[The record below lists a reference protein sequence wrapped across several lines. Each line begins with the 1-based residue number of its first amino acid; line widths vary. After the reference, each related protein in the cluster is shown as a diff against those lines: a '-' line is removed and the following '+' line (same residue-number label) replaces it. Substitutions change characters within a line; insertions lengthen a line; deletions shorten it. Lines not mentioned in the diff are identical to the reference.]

1 MDNEELEILI
11 GQLRDELAATNEVVS
26 KLAGVVDEDL
36 YGLWDQINGTTDGQ
50 WPNGVKDPNPSC
62 VRSSINQLHERVTEL
77 ETWRSAARQKMAWA
91 LRQDVPPEKR
101 EELIA
106 WAMGPET
113 KAKPK
118 RPAKV
123 EQPPS
128 EPVEVIETDLTEEGE
143 EVSSAVEQ

>member
-11 GQLRDELAATNEVVS
+11 GQLRDELAATKKAVIE
-26 KLAGVVDEDL
+26 LAECGGSLEMDL
-36 YGLWDQINGTTDGQ
+36 YKLWDFVHGTVDGEV
-50 WPNGVKDPNPSC
+50 PDDGLRGDGLSA
-62 VRSSINQLHERVTEL
+62 RVTEL

-118 RPAKV
+118 RRAKP

-128 EPVEVIETDLTEEGE
+128 EPVEVVETDLTEEGE